1 MDARA
6 SDPILLLSGDSRFC
20 YLVPTIG
27 ELRSENDVEDS
38 EGSMSTKID
47 VLIRGAK
54 VVDGSGNPWFYGDVA
69 LSGDRI
75 LDIAPPG
82 SIPVES
88 ARDVVEAAGMIV
100 CPGFIDIQSH
110 SIVPLMVDGRC
121 LSKITQGVTTE
132 IMGEAYTPAPIGG
145 RNTAE
150 LRHSPYADL
159 SEWRQQAKGWTR
171 FRHWLEAAAEAG
183 VSPNVGSF
191 LGGGTLRQYGRGM
204 DMGPSNADELDTMR
218 RVMAE
223 AMEDGA
229 FGVSY
234 ALIYPPDSYIDTDE
248 IVEVC
253 KVVARYGGVYITH
266 LRSEADALLEALDEA
281 IEIGERS
288 GAAVEVYHLKA
299 IGKRNW
305 HKIPSVLA
313 RINEARAAG
322 LDITADQ
329 YPYVG
334 SGTGLTSVLPPWAFA
349 GGKFYDNLRDPEMR
363 AKIREAA
370 LNPTGDWEA
379 MADLCT
385 PAGVMPVGFEQAHNR
400 QYAGKRLTEIAE
412 MRNQHWVD
420 AAMDLLLDEGQR
432 ISTIYFTIT
441 EDNMASQLQQPW
453 NKISTDAGGM
463 DPAWAKD
470 KGPVHPRAYGTYT
483 RVLGKYVREDRVL
496 TVEDAVRKMSSAVA
510 DRLGLRDR
518 GTLRAGCFADVVI
531 FDPETVGDRATFA
544 DPHQLS
550 VGIRDVWV
558 NGQRV
563 VKGGEHTGAKPG
575 QFVAGPGR
583 R

>member
-1 MDARA
+1 MSA
-6 SDPILLLSGDSRFC
+6 S
-20 YLVPTIG
+20 
-27 ELRSENDVEDS
+27 
-38 EGSMSTKID
+38 ID

-69 LSGDRI
+69 ISGERI
-75 LDIAPPG
+75 IDIAPPG
-82 SIPVES
+82 SIPFDEVS
-88 ARDVVEAAGMIV
+88 DVVDAAGMVV

-145 RNTAE
+145 RNTNE
-150 LRHSPYADL
+150 LRHSPYGDL
-159 SEWRQQAKGWTR
+159 SEWREKASGWTR
-171 FRHWLEAAAEAG
+171 FNHWLEAATAAG

-204 DMGPSNADELDTMR
+204 DMGAASADELETMR
-218 RVMAE
+218 RVMAD

-234 ALIYPPDSYIDTDE
+234 ALIYPPDSYVETDE

-305 HKIPSVLA
+305 YKIPSVLA
-313 RINEARAAG
+313 RINEARAVG
-322 LDITADQ
+322 IDVTADQ

-334 SGTGLTSVLPPWAFA
+334 SGTGLSSVLPPWAHA
-349 GGKFYDNLRDPEMR
+349 GGKFFDNLRDPEMR

-370 LNPTGDWEA
+370 LNPSGDWEP

-385 PAGVMPVGFEQAHNR
+385 PYGVMPVGFEQEHNK

-432 ISTIYFTIT
+432 IGTIYFTIT
-441 EDNMASQLQQPW
+441 EDNMAMQLQQPW

-463 DPAWAKD
+463 DPAWAKAE
-470 KGPVHPRAYGTYT
+470 GPTHPRAYGTYT
-483 RVLGKYVREDRVL
+483 RVLGKYVREEKVL
-496 TVEDAVRKMSSAVA
+496 ALEDAVRKMSSAVA

-531 FDPETVGDRATFA
+531 FDPETVSDRATFE

-558 NGQRV
+558 NGGRV
-563 VKGGEHTGAKPG
+563 IKDGEHTGAKPG
-575 QFVAGPGR
+575 QFVKGPGAR
-583 R
+583 